1 MVLLHSANRFPSL
14 PLAHAAN
21 MKENHE
27 SMKLVLEKI
36 KYDEFKWKLCAYLK
50 VVALLQGVQLG
61 YTKYCLF
68 PVRVGQPGQE
78 ESLCK

>member
-1 MVLLHSANRFPSL
+1 MVLHHNGNRFPSL

-21 MKENHE
+21 KESYE
-27 SMKLVLEKI
+27 SMKILLGKI
-36 KYDEFKWKLCAYLK
+36 KYDEFKWRLHGDLK
-50 VVALLQGVQLG
+50 VGALLLATRVHKIL
-61 YTKYCLF
+61 LF